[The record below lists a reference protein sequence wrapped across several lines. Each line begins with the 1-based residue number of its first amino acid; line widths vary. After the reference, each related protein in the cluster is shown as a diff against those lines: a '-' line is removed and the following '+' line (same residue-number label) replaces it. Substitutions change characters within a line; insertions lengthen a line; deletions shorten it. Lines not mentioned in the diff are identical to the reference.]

1 MFGEAIVGTC
11 PVRALASF
19 GYGISFPLLALSLER
34 MGVAGQMIGLN
45 AAMPALGWLIGS
57 TSATILPY
65 TFSAFAVG
73 SLVFPVP
80 LGILSDHMNRVT
92 LILVCALASIA
103 CAALLPFLLI
113 RPLAFLVAVA
123 VWSGFAGGIYSI
135 ALSIIGDHAQG
146 AELARGNAS
155 MGVVYAAGSPLDT
168 LNHTV

>member
-1 MFGEAIVGTC
+1 MSQFSNKK
-11 PVRALASF
+11 AS
-19 GYGISFPLLALSLER
+19 S
-34 MGVAGQMIGLN
+34 
-45 AAMPALGWLIGS
+45 
-57 TSATILPY
+57 
-65 TFSAFAVG
+65 
-73 SLVFPVP
+73 
-80 LGILSDHMNRVT
+80 
-92 LILVCALASIA
+92 A

-168 LNHTV
+168 LESHGLIVSACVAMAVFVCAAACLQLGAFAGRQHDA